1 MVEGG
6 WQSNFLAIPLSQFM
20 FRVSIIDM
28 HEMSP
33 SQPAQ
38 FDVIEASEA
47 NVPSLST
54 IVARAF
60 HPSNAYIK
68 KVLPD
73 TPALAGWWSKI
84 FADEIKDASTHLL
97 IAVDPDNDTAVG
109 LLSLRRMEAAE
120 KGAGT
125 WGLYELTPD
134 HDVEGY
140 KAMIDSMGEHRER
153 LMLGRPHYLIQLFGV
168 DAAYAGRRIGQKL
181 LARACDIADAAGLD
195 TLVQANGNAR
205 AFYEKQEF
213 VVKGKET
220 MPGDEYVEYMLVRP
234 GRN

>member
-1 MVEGG
+1 
-6 WQSNFLAIPLSQFM
+6 
-20 FRVSIIDM
+20 M
-28 HEMSP
+28 HEMSQ
-33 SQPAQ
+33 SQPVH
-38 FDVIEASEA
+38 FDVVEASEA

-68 KVLPD
+68 KVLPN
-73 TPALAGWWSKI
+73 TSALRTWWSTI
-84 FADEIKDASTHLL
+84 FTDEIKDTKTHLL
-97 IAVDPDNDTAVG
+97 IAVDDDTVVG
-109 LLSLRRMEAAE
+109 LLSLRQMAADAG
-120 KGAGT
+120 GAGS
-125 WGLYELTPD
+125 WGLYELTAD

-195 TLVQANGNAR
+195 TFVQANGNAR

-213 VVKGKET
+213 VVQGKET